1 MISLLAEGDWL
12 LARVRHQDR
21 RVLIEGFTA
30 EEGPESYVVAAC
42 LPDPAFLGDAMHGK
56 TCAGLWVTGLGKDGK
71 QCEVYLYHVVD
82 NQDAMRDYGAQCVV
96 WQTAI
101 NPVVALGCSQRAL
114 GRVPAYSVRKPSTP
128 CRSWICLP
136 GTTPHPGDSPRCQ
149 HLKATSRLRRSHIC
163 ESWRM
168 SGDSRRTVQLSR
180 LGRQHI
186 QATNS
191 RGGTLSVGDTE
202 GGEFTPVELL
212 LVAIAGCT
220 ALDVDAITVKRSEP
234 ARFLLTCSGH
244 KTKSAHGN
252 HITDIQVDF
261 DVEFPDNEGGR
272 AAADVLE
279 IAIRKSHDRLCT
291 VTRTVEL
298 ATTVDARLRG
308 ESVLQAGSPA

>member
-1 MISLLAEGDWL
+1 
-12 LARVRHQDR
+12 
-21 RVLIEGFTA
+21 
-30 EEGPESYVVAAC
+30 
-42 LPDPAFLGDAMHGK
+42 
-56 TCAGLWVTGLGKDGK
+56 
-71 QCEVYLYHVVD
+71 
-82 NQDAMRDYGAQCVV
+82 
-96 WQTAI
+96 
-101 NPVVALGCSQRAL
+101 
-114 GRVPAYSVRKPSTP
+114 
-128 CRSWICLP
+128 
-136 GTTPHPGDSPRCQ
+136 
-149 HLKATSRLRRSHIC
+149 
-163 ESWRM
+163 M

-212 LVAIAGCT
+212 LVAVAGCT

-279 IAIRKSHDRLCT
+279 IAIRRSHDRLCT

>member
-1 MISLLAEGDWL
+1 
-12 LARVRHQDR
+12 
-21 RVLIEGFTA
+21 
-30 EEGPESYVVAAC
+30 
-42 LPDPAFLGDAMHGK
+42 
-56 TCAGLWVTGLGKDGK
+56 
-71 QCEVYLYHVVD
+71 
-82 NQDAMRDYGAQCVV
+82 
-96 WQTAI
+96 
-101 NPVVALGCSQRAL
+101 
-114 GRVPAYSVRKPSTP
+114 
-128 CRSWICLP
+128 
-136 GTTPHPGDSPRCQ
+136 
-149 HLKATSRLRRSHIC
+149 
-163 ESWRM
+163 M

-212 LVAIAGCT
+212 LVAVAGCT